1 MKHVLFTAL
10 NWINK
15 LQEIVEDSVENNAR
29 FKRGNC
35 NKTFFKLNPSENPN
49 ERRKVEFS

>member
-15 LQEIVEDSVENNAR
+15 LQEIVEDSEENNAR

-35 NKTFFKLNPSENPN
+35 NKTFFNPHMHEI
-49 ERRKVEFS
+49 FFLLF